1 MEKKLVIV
9 PFDFEMAKKIASKEI
24 EGRIV
29 TRDGRSARIICWDKI
44 DNKNYHIVALVKDN
58 KGLEHSYFYTDN
70 GKYTTITDISNSDLM
85 LEIPEYRTFKD
96 GDIIACGWEGQNEG
110 SAWVSIVKSIRVLK
124 NDIHTSDYVF
134 LMLKSN
140 NNTAGKLVFEGYTT
154 SGEWIRKATESEK
167 QKLIDALKASKVPR
181 AKEYL
186 KRFFGIEEKPK
197 CEFKPFDKVL
207 VRDNNSEEWKI
218 DFFGRMIVDKED
230 NLPYKYEGV
239 CGATW
244 NYCIPY
250 NEQTA
255 HLLGTTDDWEG

>member
-9 PFDFEMAKKIASKEI
+9 PFDFEMAKKIANKEI

-29 TRDGRSARIICWDKI
+29 TRDGGNARILCFDA
-44 DNKNYHIVALVKDN
+44 NGRFPIVALIDGEDGEIPVSYTSN
-58 KGLEHSYFYTDN
+58 GLYQINETPKL
-70 GKYTTITDISNSDLM
+70 GCDLM
-85 LEIPEYRTFKD
+85 LEIPEYMTFKD

-124 NDIHTSDYVF
+124 NDIHTNDYVF

-140 NNTAGKLVFEGYTT
+140 NNTEGKLVFEGYTT

-167 QKLIDALKASKVPR
+167 QKLIDALKASAEPK

-186 KRFFGIEEKPK
+186 KRFFGIEENPK
-197 CEFKPFDKVL
+197 CEFKPKDWVLCYSDGWNLCQFSHTKLRNFDNKLMYVT
-207 VRDNNSEEWKI
+207 VGGIAYDN
-218 DFFGRMIVDKED
+218 
-230 NLPYKYEGV
+230 
-239 CGATW
+239 
-244 NYCIPY
+244 CIPY

-255 HLLGTTDDWEG
+255 HLLGATDNWEGEHE